1 MIDVLER
8 TPVGEPTPWR
18 PSIYY
23 ATAADARTQVAASW
37 QIAAE
42 MAQTN
47 PALAG
52 DAQRLQL
59 LEALTHLLDAL
70 AYLDVEVEQPARQL
84 SGADQAERCWS
95 TYADTVTYTRTA
107 AQAAEALVAAP
118 PAPTLG
124 TSRLARLQRS
134 ISQLGR
140 HIDALGSVI
149 AARQACL
156 A

>member
-1 MIDVLER
+1 MVDVLER
-8 TPVGEPTPWR
+8 TLGDEPAPWR

-37 QIAAE
+37 QVAAE
-42 MAQTN
+42 LAQTN

-70 AYLDVEVEQPARQL
+70 AYLDVEVEQPVGQA
-84 SGADQAERCWS
+84 SGAGQAKRCWS

-118 PAPTLG
+118 PSPALG

-134 ISQLGR
+134 ISQLRR
-140 HIDALGSVI
+140 HIDALGRVI
-149 AARQACL
+149 ADRQACL